1 MVDPE
6 RPAVD
11 PERRA
16 IDPERPAADPDRRAI
31 DPERPAVVDRLLS
44 RREKHRTRSRV
55 YRGVWVVFGF
65 IVVAIGILI
74 APLPGPGPI
83 IVIPLGLAMLALE
96 FVWAERLLTRALIYG
111 ERARSEAAGLSRP
124 AQIMVVALIVGAF
137 TTYVVL
143 AILYEIPYLPG

>member
-6 RPAVD
+6 RPAIV
-11 PERRA
+11 EK
-16 IDPERPAADPDRRAI
+16 
-31 DPERPAVVDRLLS
+31 LLS
-44 RREKHRTRSRV
+44 RRELHRKRSRI
-55 YRGVWVVFGF
+55 YRGVWILLGF
-65 IVVAIGILI
+65 IVIAAGLLI
-74 APLPGPGPI
+74 APLPGPGPL
-83 IVIPLGLAMLALE
+83 IVVPLGLAMLALE